1 MSLLDQE
8 GLVVL
13 ERQFHLLHLEYLVG
27 PVLLAVQLVLGDQ
40 LGLEHL
46 EYLVGPAAQ
55 LFL

>member
-1 MSLLDQE
+1 M
-8 GLVVL
+8 VL